1 MRFRELFAPLRRLSL
16 EEDGADWPNRSA
28 SRKVSAGGVDWHVQI
43 MGDGP
48 HLLLLHGTGASTHSW
63 RALAPLIATR
73 FRVIAPDLPGH
84 GFSSSGGARTQSMPG
99 MAYAVAA
106 LLGKLDARPEIVVG
120 HSAGAAILARL
131 ALDEKLEPKRIIA
144 VNGALTPFEGVA
156 GHILPTLAKALF
168 VNPLAP
174 RLFACSADR
183 HAVARLLLGTGSKLD
198 AEGVALYARLFR
210 NNAHVDGALGM
221 MAQWDLH
228 ALNRD
233 LPRLRT
239 CIDFILAENDRT
251 VPPEA
256 TQALASKLPNARVH
270 LVPGLGHLAHEE
282 APALF
287 AEHILNLACAG
298 G

>member
-1 MRFRELFAPLRRLSL
+1 
-16 EEDGADWPNRSA
+16 
-28 SRKVSAGGVDWHVQI
+28 
-43 MGDGP
+43 
-48 HLLLLHGTGASTHSW
+48 
-63 RALAPLIATR
+63 
-73 FRVIAPDLPGH
+73 
-84 GFSSSGGARTQSMPG
+84 MPG
-99 MAYAVAA
+99 MACAVAA
-106 LLGKLDARPEIVVG
+106 LLKRLDATPETVVG

-131 ALDEKLEPKRIIA
+131 ALDGKLEPKRIIA

-156 GHILPTLAKALF
+156 GRILPPLAKALF
-168 VNPLAP
+168 LNPLAP

-183 HAVARLLLGTGSKLD
+183 HAVARLLQGTGSTLD

-221 MAQWDLH
+221 MAQWDLQ

-239 CIDFILAENDRT
+239 SIDFLLAENDRT
-251 VPPEA
+251 VPPDA
-256 TQALASKLPNARVH
+256 TRALASRLPNARVH

-282 APALF
+282 SPALF
-287 AEHILNLACAG
+287 AEYIVTLAGAG